1 MFQENWLKLQ
11 YQPSVL
17 DKEYLSAFFSFM
29 DLSSISD
36 YCVIETTKVSCYPNQ
51 PSVLMKVNETL
62 NPNYQQLPNNYP
74 SASRE
79 SDWSEG
85 LPNWHLIGRVLI
97 TSNFL
102 QPHDEQLILQ
112 SSGQKSRLF
121 PDCLVKLLKIFA
133 WRLSLSLLYSSTFL
147 LFCWWLLDC

>member
-1 MFQENWLKLQ
+1 MIN
-11 YQPSVL
+11 PSFL
-17 DKEYLSAFFSFM
+17 HEGFLSPFFLLFFN
-29 DLSSISD
+29 
-36 YCVIETTKVSCYPNQ
+36 CFAAWNTNH

-62 NPNYQQLPNNYP
+62 NPNYQQLPNNYHG
-74 SASRE
+74 ANRG

-85 LPNWHLIGRVLI
+85 FPNWHLIGRVLI

-112 SSGQKSRLF
+112 SSGQESRLF
-121 PDCLVKLLKIFA
+121 PDCLVKLLKTFA

-147 LFCWWLLDC
+147 LLCWWLLDC